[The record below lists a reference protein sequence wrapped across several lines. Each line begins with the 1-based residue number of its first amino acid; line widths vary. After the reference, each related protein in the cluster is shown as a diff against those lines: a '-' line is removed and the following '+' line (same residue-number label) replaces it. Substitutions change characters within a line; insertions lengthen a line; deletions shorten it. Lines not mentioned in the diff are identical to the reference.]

1 MLSAKN
7 VPKVF
12 WPEAV
17 KWATHVMNRSPTL
30 SVKNITPEEAWSG
43 NKPSVSYFRVFGCL
57 AHVHVP
63 DNQRVKLDD
72 KSIKCV
78 HLGVSDESK
87 AYKLYDPAK
96 KKIVVSR
103 DVVFD
108 ESKGWK
114 WDTKIDK
121 NTISCETDD
130 ESSDSNQEEV
140 HEVNSEAEDNAG
152 NSDSN
157 SEDQGIEVV
166 PDTSSSEENGPL
178 PPRIRK
184 TPQKYKDYVLGSQM

>member
-1 MLSAKN
+1 
-7 VPKVF
+7 
-12 WPEAV
+12 
-17 KWATHVMNRSPTL
+17 
-30 SVKNITPEEAWSG
+30 
-43 NKPSVSYFRVFGCL
+43 VSYFRVFGCL

-103 DVVFD
+103 DVVFE

-114 WDTKIDK
+114 WDTRVDK
-121 NTISCETDD
+121 NPTSCETDD
-130 ESSDSNQEEV
+130 DSSDNNQEEA
-140 HEVNSEAEDNAG
+140 HEVNSEAEDDAG

-157 SEDQGIEVV
+157 GED
-166 PDTSSSEENGPL
+166 
-178 PPRIRK
+178 
-184 TPQKYKDYVLGSQM
+184 